1 MSDPAHESLTRLA
14 AIFAARG
21 LRWYLFGA
29 QAVILHGHPR
39 HTADLDITLEL
50 GDAPVRPLL
59 DELAAA
65 GFTGKFTLDD
75 EFIRRARVIPLIDA
89 RNDLPVDLV
98 LSGPGLEEQFLSR
111 AEPVTVGAGRFPVIC
126 LEDLLVVKV
135 LAGRGKDL
143 DDALALLRARQGGY
157 NRKQIITTL
166 RLLEQAID
174 SSELVRQFEALES
187 AATK

>member
-1 MSDPAHESLTRLA
+1 MSDPAYEPLTRLA

-39 HTADLDITLEL
+39 FTADLDITVEL

-59 DELAAA
+59 DALAEA
-65 GFTGKFTLDD
+65 GFTGKIPLDD
-75 EFIRRARVIPLIDA
+75 EFIRQTRVIPLIDT
-89 RNDLPVDLV
+89 RSNLPVDLV
-98 LSGPGLEEQFLSR
+98 LAGPGLEEQFLSR
-111 AEPVTVGAGRFPVIC
+111 AEPMSVGGGVFPVIC
-126 LEDLLVVKV
+126 LEDLLIVKV

-143 DDALALLRARQGGY
+143 DDVLALLRVRRGEF
-157 NRKQIITTL
+157 RREVIIATL

-174 SSELVRQFEALES
+174 SSTLVRQFEALE
-187 AATK
+187 AAAAR